1 MNHFDKGI
9 DCYQRKDFLNADFH
23 FKRALAEKG
32 VQAETLDYL
41 ARCRLMLG
49 DSRGALELF
58 DQTMKLMPIW
68 EKPYEGKAR
77 IYANRG
83 SYAEAEAM
91 ARRALML
98 NAESANSWS
107 ILAYICERTL
117 RLKEAKSCYL
127 RALELDPTLEE
138 AHVHLAV
145 VYYQMWEPY
154 SKCLEQLDRALDLNP
169 RSTDA
174 LFNKG
179 LLYKDLR
186 RYGASKT
193 AFEKLLA
200 ITPEDREAN
209 LELAELYKRE
219 RQYGKAEQCLNQ
231 ARKRKSYDGRD
242 GGVPT

>member
-23 FKRALAEKG
+23 FKKALVEKG
-32 VQAETLDYL
+32 LQAETLDYL

-58 DQTMKLMPIW
+58 NQTIKITPTW
-68 EKPYEGKAR
+68 ESPYEGKAR
-77 IYANRG
+77 LHANREE
-83 SYAEAEAM
+83 YEEAEAL

-98 NAESANSWS
+98 NAESAESWA
-107 ILAYICERTL
+107 ILAYVCERTL

-127 RALELDPTLEE
+127 RALELDATLEE

-145 VYYQMWEPY
+145 VYYEMWEPY
-154 SKCLEQLDRALDLNP
+154 SKCLEQLDRALVLNP
-169 RSTDA
+169 HSTDA

-179 LLYKDLR
+179 LIYKDLR

-200 ITPEDREAN
+200 INPQDREAN
-209 LELAELYKRE
+209 LELAELYKRD
-219 RQYGKAEQCLNQ
+219 RQYSKAEQCLDR
-231 ARKRKSYDGRD
+231 ARKRKLYDGRD
-242 GGVPT
+242 GSQT